1 MQHIFG
7 SALVQ
12 QPLDLCR
19 SGILCGWSG
28 TARSTNPL
36 AQRKW
41 RTHETFRLQIGC
53 LGYNI
58 STQARS
64 RYSSLAA
71 VLGSKTPR
79 QVPAVLKY
87 LLMISVIS
95 LQPIFTLLCFVL
107 FVSESTTLCLSPHP
121 KPCPALTG
129 SGTLSVVNI
138 NSLATCQDRRRYIT
152 GYKNWAWIMYSYTHL

>member
-1 MQHIFG
+1 MSTF
-7 SALVQ
+7 SLRS
-12 QPLDLCR
+12 PLH
-19 SGILCGWSG
+19 SVSE
-28 TARSTNPL
+28 
-36 AQRKW
+36 
-41 RTHETFRLQIGC
+41 RTRETFRLQIGC

-107 FVSESTTLCLSPHP
+107 FLSESTTLCLSPHP

-152 GYKNWAWIMYSYTHL
+152 GYKRKQRKPNMDYVHLLACILIHVRFSCI

>member
-1 MQHIFG
+1 M
-7 SALVQ
+7 
-12 QPLDLCR
+12 
-19 SGILCGWSG
+19 
-28 TARSTNPL
+28 
-36 AQRKW
+36 K

-79 QVPAVLKY
+79 RVPAVLKY

-107 FVSESTTLCLSPHP
+107 CVSESTTLCLSPHP
-121 KPCPALTG
+121 KPRPALIG

-138 NSLATCQDRRRYIT
+138 NNLATYQDRRRYIT
-152 GYKNWAWIMYSYTHL
+152 GYKRKQRKPGMDYVHLQLVCILIHVRFSCI

>member
-1 MQHIFG
+1 MITFNN
-7 SALVQ
+7 S
-12 QPLDLCR
+12 PLHSVSED
-19 SGILCGWSG
+19 G
-28 TARSTNPL
+28 
-36 AQRKW
+36 
-41 RTHETFRLQIGC
+41 RTKCQVVNRLQE
-53 LGYNI
+53 YNI
-58 STQARS
+58 SSQARS

-79 QVPAVLKY
+79 RVPAVLKY

-107 FVSESTTLCLSPHP
+107 FLSESTTLCLSPHP
-121 KPCPALTG
+121 KPRQTLIG

-152 GYKNWAWIMYSYTHL
+152 GYRRTQRKPGMDYVHLQLACILIHVRFACI

>member
-1 MQHIFG
+1 MI
-7 SALVQ
+7 
-12 QPLDLCR
+12 
-19 SGILCGWSG
+19 WSYVNMWN
-28 TARSTNPL
+28 ASSPKPYPL

-41 RTHETFRLQIGC
+41 RRTHETSSLRIGWF
-53 LGYNI
+53 GYNI

-79 QVPAVLKY
+79 RVPAVLKY

-107 FVSESTTLCLSPHP
+107 FVSESTTLCLSPPPRPH
-121 KPCPALTG
+121 PALTG

-152 GYKNWAWIMYSYTHL
+152 GYKNWAWIMYTCN

>member
-1 MQHIFG
+1 M
-7 SALVQ
+7 S
-12 QPLDLCR
+12 PLHSVSD
-19 SGILCGWSG
+19 G
-28 TARSTNPL
+28 
-36 AQRKW
+36 
-41 RTHETFRLQIGC
+41 RTKH
-53 LGYNI
+53 LGYKSVVWDI
-58 STQARS
+58 TYQRS

-79 QVPAVLKY
+79 RVPAVLKY

-121 KPCPALTG
+121 KPRPALTG
-129 SGTLSVVNI
+129 SGTLSVINI

-152 GYKNWAWIMYSYTHL
+152 GYKRKQRKPGMDYVHL

>member
-1 MQHIFG
+1 MPISCRKFTI
-7 SALVQ
+7 
-12 QPLDLCR
+12 LDCR
-19 SGILCGWSG
+19 MDDTLFLHY
-28 TARSTNPL
+28 RSIYTL

-41 RTHETFRLQIGC
+41 NGRAKHS
-53 LGYNI
+53 GYKSVVWDI
-58 STQARS
+58 TYQRS

-79 QVPAVLKY
+79 RVPAVLKY

-95 LQPIFTLLCFVL
+95 LQPRFTLLCFVL

-121 KPCPALTG
+121 KPRPALTG

-138 NSLATCQDRRRYIT
+138 NNLDTCQNRRRYIT
-152 GYKNWAWIMYSYTHL
+152 GYKRKQRKLGMDYVHL